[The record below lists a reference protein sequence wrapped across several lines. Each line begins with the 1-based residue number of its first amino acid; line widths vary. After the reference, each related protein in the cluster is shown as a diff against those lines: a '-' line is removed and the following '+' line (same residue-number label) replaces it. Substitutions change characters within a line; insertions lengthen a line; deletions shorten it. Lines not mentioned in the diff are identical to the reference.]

1 MSPAE
6 AGAATVTVICV
17 AVIAAYR
24 TLCRLLDRHIRARR
38 QERAALAQWQA
49 RAAQVAR
56 DVDAAR
62 AASDLAKCQAIWAAT
77 QHDIPHQTRR
87 TEEDQ

>member
-6 AGAATVTVICV
+6 AGATTVTVICV

-24 TLCRLLDRHIRARR
+24 ILCWLLDRHIRARR
-38 QERAALAQWQA
+38 QQRLDLATWQA
-49 RAAQVAR
+49 RAAQAAR
-56 DVDAAR
+56 DLAACR
-62 AASDLAKCQAIWAAT
+62 AIWPAAPT
-77 QHDIPHQTRR
+77 HIPHQTRR

>member
-6 AGAATVTVICV
+6 AGATTVTVICV

-24 TLCRLLDRHIRARR
+24 YLCWLLDRHIRQRR
-38 QERAALAQWQA
+38 QERLDLAAWQA
-49 RAAQVAR
+49 RAAQAAR
-56 DVDAAR
+56 DANAFRAAR
-62 AASDLAKCQAIWAAT
+62 DLAECIAIWNRT
-77 QHDIPHQTRR
+77 PHDIPHQTRR

>member
-6 AGAATVTVICV
+6 AGSVTVTVICV

-24 TLCRLLDRHIRARR
+24 ILCWRLDRHIRARR
-38 QERAALAQWQA
+38 QQRLDLAAWQSH
-49 RAAQVAR
+49 AAQAAR

-62 AASDLAKCQAIWAAT
+62 AARDLAECIAIWNAT